1 MSIADFDQK
10 KFIKEVRAFMKER
23 GISVREFGELSD
35 TSFATLYRLE
45 QGVNE
50 ITLATIRKLQNAMDT
65 YKPTAGKKKK
75 KESFK
80 DLI

>member
-10 KFIKEVRAFMKER
+10 EFIKGVRAFMEKH
-23 GISVREFGELSD
+23 GLSVREFGKISD
-35 TSFATLYRLE
+35 TSFVTLYRLE
-45 QGVNE
+45 RGNNE
-50 ITLATIRKLQNAMDT
+50 ITLTTIRKLQNAMDT

-75 KESFK
+75 KESFR